1 MSHQSEHFPTFS
13 KAYRVATTPARS
25 RAVHS
30 LVRLERTLLR
40 LALYV
45 FLVASG
51 LGYLVGRILMYVRGN
66 GVMSP
71 FAVYSPGP
79 YGWSGPPGGGILDSL
94 FYVLSIVVSPHEA
107 LLVAVLCL
115 VGLAASAQRPIL
127 EASEPGPIPPPPE
140 PLQAP
145 PAPQRHPLD
154 PSPDDPPLVDYPWVH
169 PRSKRADRS
178 AGDRPSHPAP

>member
-1 MSHQSEHFPTFS
+1 MSHQGEHFPTFS

-25 RAVHS
+25 RTVHS

-51 LGYLVGRILMYVRGN
+51 LGYLAGRLLMYIRGN
-66 GVMSP
+66 RGMSP
-71 FAVYSPGP
+71 LSLYNPGP
-79 YGWSGPPGGGILDSL
+79 YGWSGPPGVWTLDSL
-94 FYVLSIVVSPHEA
+94 FYVLSIVVFPHEA
-107 LLVAVLCL
+107 LLVVVLCL
-115 VGLAASAQRPIL
+115 VGLAASAQRPIP
-127 EASEPGPIPPPPE
+127 EASELGPIPPPPE

-145 PAPQRHPLD
+145 PEPQRHPLD

-178 AGDRPSHPAP
+178 AADRPSDPAP